1 MSGVKLSISIIF
13 DKFFFRKNSMK
24 NMKFCRNKIFRKSR
38 LSIASGLS
46 TPFDCD
52 DLEGIAKKLEDA
64 ASTSKR

>member
-1 MSGVKLSISIIF
+1 MSDVNLSISIILEI
-13 DKFFFRKNSMK
+13 NSVK